1 MGERTMVYMRVRD
14 LVPAPRNPNLHQTEE
29 LRGSVDRHGFVEP
42 MVLDDRT
49 ERLVA
54 GHGRRE
60 DLLAREAAGE
70 PPPDGVELD
79 ADGAYLA
86 PVVRGWASPD
96 DSEAEAFLVA
106 SNLRAEWEPEGLA
119 EVLADLATVEGGL
132 VGTGYAEPDLEELIA
147 AASGF
152 PVMHGAP
159 ELPAAQPFALD
170 DLKPHPRNYQEHPE
184 DQLEHLTQA
193 ITQHSFYKN
202 IVVARDLT
210 ILAGHGAWLA
220 ARASGMTTIPAV
232 RLDLDPFSPEAL
244 KIIAADNEISRFAA
258 RDDRSLTELLKEV
271 RETDAFGLA
280 GTGYDE
286 MILSNLLMVTRPKS
300 EVEDFDAAAE
310 WIGLPDYE
318 AKLPMIRLIIN
329 FETPAEREQ
338 FIATSFDGHVSKR
351 TSIYTWS
358 AHWPVREEP
367 RESQDYQW
375 ETVEEEPA
383 P

>member
-14 LVPAPRNPNLHQTEE
+14 LVPAPRNPNLHQADEI
-29 LRGSVDRHGFVEP
+29 RGAINRHGYIEP
-42 MVLDDRT
+42 LVLDDRT

-70 PPPDGVELD
+70 PPPDGIRVD
-79 ADGAYLA
+79 ADGAFLA
-86 PVVRGWASPD
+86 PVVRGWASPND
-96 DSEAEAFLVA
+96 QEAEAYLVA

-119 EVLADLATVEGGL
+119 EVLADLASVEDGL
-132 VGTGYAEPDLEELIA
+132 VGTGYVEQDLEELIA

-210 ILAGHGAWLA
+210 ILAGHGAWTA
-220 ARASGMTTIPAV
+220 ARAAGLATIPAV
-232 RLDLDPFSPEAL
+232 RLDLDPDSPEAL
-244 KIIAADNEISRFAA
+244 KIIAADNEISRFAE
-258 RDDRSLTELLKEV
+258 RDDRSLTELLKEI

-286 MILSNLLMVTRPKS
+286 MVLSNLLMVTRHSS
-300 EVEDFDAAAE
+300 EIADFDAAGE
-310 WIGLPDYE
+310 WIGLPE
-318 AKLPMIRLIIN
+318 FEPASKPIKLIIS
-329 FETPAEREQ
+329 FETAEDRARFLEEKQ
-338 FIATSFDGHVSKR
+338 VEVLRSGTFAAWQ
-351 TSIYTWS
+351 TW
-358 AHWPVREEP
+358 WPYRP
-367 RESQDYQW
+367 TRDLSS
-375 ETVEEEPA
+375 VEFQ
-383 P
+383 